1 MVASTPTA
9 EPKFRVLVI
18 DDEKNIRATLSL
30 CLEQIGCQVTAVS
43 SDKSALDALAQQA
56 YDLAFL
62 DVRLGDSSGLDLIP
76 KLIADCPNLMV
87 VVITAYA
94 TIDNAVEAIKRGAAD
109 YLAKPFTPRRY
120 VTWSINASSN
130 AT

>member
-1 MVASTPTA
+1 MNLSSNSTA

-43 SDKSALDALAQQA
+43 SDKDALDALTQQA

-62 DVRLGDSSGLDLIP
+62 DVRLGEASGLDLIP
-76 KLIADCPNLMV
+76 KLIAD
-87 VVITAYA
+87 
-94 TIDNAVEAIKRGAAD
+94 
-109 YLAKPFTPRRY
+109 
-120 VTWSINASSN
+120 
-130 AT
+130 